1 MEGKVNLFA
10 LISKRMDWLSQRQ
23 GILAHNIANSDT
35 PDFVPR
41 DLDEKSFKRIL
52 GRRLGPVNPTATHI
66 RHLPGTLVRGG
77 PARSR
82 AQTPYET
89 SPSGNAVILE
99 QQLIEVAGTQFNF
112 QTMTNLYRKHMD
124 MFRMVLR
131 GGGGG

>member
-1 MEGKVNLFA
+1 MEGKINLFA
-10 LISKRMDWLSQRQ
+10 QITRRMDWLSQRQ
-23 GILAHNIANSDT
+23 RVLAHNIANSDT
-35 PDFVPR
+35 PNFVPR
-41 DLDEKSFKRIL
+41 DLEEKSFKRIL
-52 GRRLGPVNPTATHI
+52 RRRLEPVNPTATHG

-77 PARSR
+77 SAKSQ

-99 QQLIEVAGTQFNF
+99 QQLVEVAGTQFNY

-131 GGGGG
+131 GGGV